1 MKQACEQ
8 TGLTYD
14 ALKFYCNEGLV
25 PGVRRDK
32 NNRRIFYANDI
43 EWIKSLSCLKNCGL
57 GIAEMRQYVELCK
70 QGKSSIPKRQK
81 MLDEKLLC
89 LYNKI
94 KELENSIDYI
104 RKKQQFYQDVL
115 DGKREYHSNLTND

>member
-25 PGVRRDK
+25 PGVRRNK

-89 LYNKI
+89 LYNKV

-115 DGKREYHSNLTND
+115 DGKREYYSNLTHS

>member
-1 MKQACEQ
+1 MKQTCEQ

-89 LYNKI
+89 LYDKI

-104 RKKQQFYQDVL
+104 QKKQQFYQDVL
-115 DGKREYHSNLTND
+115 DGKREYYSNLTND

>member
-32 NNRRIFYANDI
+32 NNRRIFYDNDI

-89 LYNKI
+89 LYNKN

-115 DGKREYHSNLTND
+115 DGKREYYSNLTND

>member
-32 NNRRIFYANDI
+32 NNRRISYANDI

-70 QGKSSIPKRQK
+70 QGKSSISKRQK

-104 RKKQQFYQDVL
+104 RKKQQFYQEVL
-115 DGKREYHSNLTND
+115 DGKREYYSNLTHS

>member
-104 RKKQQFYQDVL
+104 QKKQQFYQDVL
-115 DGKREYHSNLTND
+115 DGKREYYSNLTNS

>member
-1 MKQACEQ
+1 MKQTCEQ

-25 PGVRRDK
+25 PGVKRDK

-57 GIAEMRQYVELCK
+57 SITEMHQYVELCK
-70 QGKSSIPKRQK
+70 QGKASVPERQK
-81 MLDEKLLC
+81 ILDEKLSH
-89 LYNKI
+89 LYRKI

-104 RKKQQFYQDVL
+104 QKKQQFYQDVL
-115 DGKREYHSNLTND
+115 DGKREYYSNLTNN

>member
-1 MKQACEQ
+1 MKQTCEQ

-70 QGKSSIPKRQK
+70 QGKSSISARQK

-89 LYNKI
+89 LYGKI

-115 DGKREYHSNLTND
+115 DGKREYYSNLTND

>member
-115 DGKREYHSNLTND
+115 DGKHEYYSNLTND

>member
-1 MKQACEQ
+1 MKQTCEQ

-70 QGKSSIPKRQK
+70 QGKSSISKRQK

-115 DGKREYHSNLTND
+115 DGKREYYSNLTND

>member
-104 RKKQQFYQDVL
+104 QKKQRFYQDVL
-115 DGKREYHSNLTND
+115 DGKREYYSNLTHS

>member
-32 NNRRIFYANDI
+32 NNRRIFYVNDI

-115 DGKREYHSNLTND
+115 DGKREYYSNLTND

>member
-1 MKQACEQ
+1 MKQTCEQ

-70 QGKSSIPKRQK
+70 QGKSSISKRQK

-89 LYNKI
+89 LYDKI

-115 DGKREYHSNLTND
+115 DGKREYYSNLTND